1 MDRRRFIAVAF
12 AGLLAA
18 CQPPPP
24 RQQLD
29 AEQVQLQATKLSG
42 LCAQGALLAD
52 LVLQQHVPQAYPY
65 VEQQVVA
72 AAAQKAIS
80 ELSRPADREVIDA
93 QQALLQLAIDLQ
105 ATVSR
110 IAAVQD
116 DDAALQ
122 ALRAR
127 LRVMGAHAEQLG
139 RPAA

>member
-1 MDRRRFIAVAF
+1 MGCRRVIVIGLT
-12 AGLLAA
+12 GLLAA

-29 AEQVQLQATKLSG
+29 AEQVQLQASKLAG

-52 LVLQQHVPQAYPY
+52 LVQQQRVSHAFPY
-65 VEQQVVA
+65 VEQQAVA
-72 AAAQKAIS
+72 DAAHKAIS
-80 ELSRPADREVIDA
+80 DLSRPAGREVLDA
-93 QQALLQLAIDLQ
+93 QQGLLQLAIDLQ
-105 ATVSR
+105 ATVTR

-116 DDAALQ
+116 DAAALQ
-122 ALRAR
+122 AVRAR